1 MNELEIVYVILA
13 LQALGM
19 LVSVSLYNYKRLKI
33 EEARSVA
40 LEQQRDNLALYYDKR
55 LSIEKAKLEVE
66 QAKLEARRN
75 GP

>member
-40 LEQQRDNLALYYDKR
+40 LEQQRDNLARYYDER

-66 QAKLEARRN
+66 
-75 GP
+75 